1 MNSKSKIKNYF
12 IPVLA
17 IFTLLPLLTFAA
29 ELRVEIKNREI
40 SVGEQFKVDVVLNAK
55 GEELNAIE
63 GSILFPDN
71 LISLK
76 EIRDGNSIINF
87 WIERPKITNERKIDF
102 SGIIPGG
109 YKEANGFLF
118 SAIFVAKSEGQGI
131 IEFRNFRALKNDG
144 LGTSASLAASS
155 FQFLVSKQVPVSQ
168 IPTSEIKDSD
178 PPEKFGSEIA
188 SDPTL
193 FDGKWFLV
201 FATQDKGSGIDHY
214 EVRENFWGGF
224 VIAKSP
230 YILQNQ
236 NVDKKIYVK
245 ATDKAGNERIEAFY
259 PVHYRPWYQNYRIIA
274 ILMIVAVIVSVILKK
289 FNGKNR

>member
-29 ELRVEIKNREI
+29 ELRVEIKNGEI

-102 SGIIPGG
+102 SGGSLSLI
-109 YKEANGFLF
+109 
-118 SAIFVAKSEGQGI
+118 SEVGI
-131 IEFRNFRALKNDG
+131 
-144 LGTSASLAASS
+144 
-155 FQFLVSKQVPVSQ
+155 
-168 IPTSEIKDSD
+168 
-178 PPEKFGSEIA
+178 
-188 SDPTL
+188 
-193 FDGKWFLV
+193 
-201 FATQDKGSGIDHY
+201 
-214 EVRENFWGGF
+214 
-224 VIAKSP
+224 
-230 YILQNQ
+230 
-236 NVDKKIYVK
+236 
-245 ATDKAGNERIEAFY
+245 
-259 PVHYRPWYQNYRIIA
+259 
-274 ILMIVAVIVSVILKK
+274 
-289 FNGKNR
+289 